1 MSIVVLEPEV
11 KACEIMNS
19 LGIENALNSTG
30 GIMGW

>member
-19 LGIENALNSTG
+19 LGEMQQQEDHG
-30 GIMGW
+30 MEW